1 METVSFKVSPIVA
14 MKLDELAFHANEKS
28 RHLFARKIVEDFV
41 NRTGED
47 ETVQEL
53 MEIKQMI
60 HELREDLAT
69 AVAALLVKAGKVK
82 TLNEA
87 KAWAKKK
94 MVLGDLTDV
103 VY

>member
-1 METVSFKVSPIVA
+1 MNTVSFKVSPIVA

-53 MEIKQMI
+53 MLLKEMI

-69 AVAALLVKAGKVK
+69 AVAVLLVKAGKVK
-82 TLNEA
+82 TLNES
-87 KAWAKKK
+87 KAWAKKN
-94 MVLGDLTDV
+94 MLPGDLTDV
-103 VY
+103 IY

>member
-1 METVSFKVSPIVA
+1 MNTVSFKVSPIVA

-53 MEIKQMI
+53 MLLKEMI

-69 AVAALLVKAGKVK
+69 AVAVLLVKAGKVK

-87 KAWAKKK
+87 KAWAKKN
-94 MVLGDLTDV
+94 MLPGDLTDV
-103 VY
+103 IY